1 MKHFYLIFI
10 IIIIASCKKE
20 HEETCSDGIKN
31 QDELQVDCG
40 GSCSPCPIEYP
51 EMGTY
56 GLNLLHGNDTLLVP
70 GTGNSF
76 RANIADGS
84 SLKIEMNLISGDGW
98 VYSQSTNVGWSIS
111 IYSNGSQTFDAIN
124 GGTTELN
131 ISKIWMGSGSG
142 TILIKYFENGT
153 TETKRKL
160 LIWQ

>member
-1 MKHFYLIFI
+1 VAPLLRKQWHGLTE
-10 IIIIASCKKE
+10 IAS
-20 HEETCSDGIKN
+20 
-31 QDELQVDCG
+31 
-40 GSCSPCPIEYP
+40 
-51 EMGTY
+51 
-56 GLNLLHGNDTLLVP
+56 
-70 GTGNSF
+70 
-76 RANIADGS
+76 S